1 MTITLYAVGIIALTY
16 LIYRYG
22 RYNPWRSTPIG
33 RAFMASKTS
42 LLAIFLYALAV
53 TIWPDWFLQGPAR
66 LLLVGYALT
75 AIFYQLQV
83 VIKFQGGFRRRR
95 HHGQGTANDES

>member
-1 MTITLYAVGIIALTY
+1 MTIALYTVGILALTY

-22 RYNPWRSTPIG
+22 RYNPWQSTPIG

-42 LLAIFLYALAV
+42 LLAIFAYALAV
-53 TIWPDWFLQGPAR
+53 TIWPAEDWQGAAR
-66 LLLVGYALT
+66 LVLVGYALT

-95 HHGQGTANDES
+95 HRGQGTANDES

>member
-1 MTITLYAVGIIALTY
+1 MTIALYAVGIVALTY

-42 LLAIFLYALAV
+42 LWAIFLYALAV
-53 TIWPDWFLQGPAR
+53 TIWPDEPWQGAAR
-66 LLLVGYALT
+66 LILVGYALT

-83 VIKFQGGFRRRR
+83 VIKFQGGFRRRQFR
-95 HHGQGTANDES
+95 GQGAGHDEG

>member
-1 MTITLYAVGIIALTY
+1 MTIALYAVGILALTY

-22 RYNPWRSTPIG
+22 RYNPWSTTPIG
-33 RAFMASKTS
+33 RAFMASKTA
-42 LLAIFLYALAV
+42 LLAIFFYALAV
-53 TIWPDWFLQGPAR
+53 TIWPDEAWQGAAR

-75 AIFYQLQV
+75 TVFYQLQV

-95 HHGQGTANDES
+95 FHGQGTSNDES